1 MNHYPANTK
10 ERNTDCQTIGV
21 MKLCPKCGKRLFDKV
36 TPTTGTIKLKCS
48 NCHRIVE
55 VNLAFR
61 IGPPLSSYRR

>member
-1 MNHYPANTK
+1 MNHSPANTK
-10 ERNTDCQTIGV
+10 ERNTSCQPIGI
-21 MKLCPKCGKRLFDKV
+21 MKQCPKCGKRLFEKI

-61 IGPPLSSYRR
+61 LGPPLRSYKR